1 MIKNDIQYKYSKR
14 KKIEFLNKIEKLNK
28 EYSKNKK
35 KLSLLSQGY
44 IEHVSQLKT
53 EITEYEKMKNSPLPR
68 ILTAKNPNEISKQL
82 VRMRIS
88 CGLTQ
93 AQLAE
98 QLGCKQSDISRMERE
113 DYISFSIPLLHRI
126 AKFYNTELNVSF
138 INIRIQ

>member
-14 KKIEFLNKIEKLNK
+14 KIIEFLNKVEKLNK
-28 EYSKNKK
+28 KYSKNKK

-44 IEHVSQLKT
+44 LEHVSQLKT

-68 ILTAKNPNEISKQL
+68 ILTAKNPKEISKQL

-88 CGLTQ
+88 HGLTQ

-113 DYISFSIPLLHRI
+113 DYISFSIPLLHRV

-138 INIRIQ
+138 VNIRIQ